1 MGIRPRSSMD
11 RTPDCGSG
19 GWPFESAR
27 GRHYMSYTRKVF
39 YNTAIQIVGKVI
51 TTIISLFLVAALTR
65 YLGVSGYGQYT
76 TIFAYIGFF
85 AVFADF
91 GFFWILV
98 REIAHPEADINK
110 AVSNVFTLRTIIGIV
125 IFGLASLIGLF
136 IPQYADFREGIVII
150 ALASLFLAL
159 NSTYIGIF
167 QNKHRMDKAVLT
179 DVIGRA
185 IIFVLTIFLISKGY
199 GLNLILWAYAI
210 GNFIN
215 LVLSAYLG
223 KIYVHYRPAFDFAY
237 WRKLFWLALPMAA
250 VIILGTIYFKIDSVM
265 LSLMKSSEDIGIYG
279 PPYKVLEILLLFPS
293 IFMGNVFPI
302 VTRYIYSNDERL
314 EQALQKV
321 FDFLALTGLPI
332 VLGVIFTAERI
343 IRIVA
348 GQEFVTAHTIGPV
361 WGLPATSVTVLQIL
375 VIGVVLAFF
384 SSMFGYLIIALG
396 KQSKLIVPNIIF
408 VVFNVG
414 LNLIL
419 IPKISYI
426 GAAIVTVLT
435 EILVIFFYWWV
446 LHRLLKIKYK
456 LRILWKVAIASL
468 VLGIFLYFWAN
479 SFNLIIL
486 VFAAV
491 FIYLGVLWIL
501 GGVNKQMFLDLLP
514 GRKE

>member
-1 MGIRPRSSMD
+1 
-11 RTPDCGSG
+11 
-19 GWPFESAR
+19 
-27 GRHYMSYTRKVF
+27 MSYTRKVF
-39 YNTAIQIVGKVI
+39 YNTAIQIIGKVA
-51 TTIISLFLVAALTR
+51 TTVISLFLVAALTR

-98 REIAHPEADINK
+98 REIAQPEADINK
-110 AVSNVFTLRTIIGIV
+110 ATSNVLTLRTIIGIV

-136 IPQYADFREGIVII
+136 IPQYADFRGGIAII

-179 DVIGRA
+179 DVIGRI
-185 IIFVLTIFLISKGY
+185 IIFVLTIYLIKLGL

-215 LVLSAYLG
+215 FILSAYLG
-223 KIYVHYRPAFDFAY
+223 KIYVNFRPAFDFTY

-250 VIILGTIYFKIDSVM
+250 VLILGTIYFKIDSVM
-265 LSLMKSSEDIGIYG
+265 LSLMRTSEDVGIYG

-302 VTRYIYSNDERL
+302 VTRYIYTQDERL
-314 EQALQKV
+314 KNALQKV
-321 FDFLALTGLPI
+321 FDFLALAGLPI
-332 VLGVIFTAERI
+332 VLGIVFTAQRI

-348 GQEFVTAHTIGPV
+348 GQEFVTAHTIPPV

-384 SSMFGYLIIALG
+384 SSMFGYLMIALG
-396 KQSKLIVPNIIF
+396 KQSKLIIPNLVF
-408 VVFNVG
+408 VVFNIG

-426 GAAIVTVLT
+426 GAALVTVLT
-435 EILVIFFYWWV
+435 EIVVITFYWWV
-446 LHRLLKIKYK
+446 LQGLLKVKYDLK
-456 LRILWKVAIASL
+456 ILWKVTLASL
-468 VLGIFLYFWAN
+468 ILGLFLYFWAN

-486 VFAAV
+486 ILLAMI
-491 FIYLGVLWIL
+491 IYLGVLWLLRGI
-501 GGVNKQMFLDLLP
+501 NKQMFLDLLP